1 MKSLHPV
8 VSLCGLLALFLGCL
22 VFFFLTLGCLV
33 FHLSF
38 MFVML
43 FSSWI
48 KIYFALCLIRSQ
60 CKFGCFSCSGLC
72 FWRMYVFFLFSF
84 RDCPFILQLCIPSC
98 FSFMKNLDDQ
108 KKITIQSN

>member
-1 MKSLHPV
+1 MKNFHPV
-8 VSLCGLLALFLGCL
+8 VSLCGLLVWF
-22 VFFFLTLGCLV
+22 LGCLV

-60 CKFGCFSCSGLC
+60 CKFGL
-72 FWRMYVFFLFSF
+72 FLLF
-84 RDCPFILQLCIPSC
+84 RVLFLENVCILPV
-98 FSFMKNLDDQ
+98 
-108 KKITIQSN
+108 